1 MADEAELDAPD
12 PGSSHT
18 AMDDFVSMMKSMEAD
33 DVFGQGDVFGQAEK
47 QADDVFGQGDV
58 FGQAE
63 KPETRRQ
70 KEEPA
75 TTVEELLRQKE
86 ELQDHLAVEFKNFN
100 KQRQERGGEHGARM
114 VGGVGA
120 NANTPSGC
128 VSIAPRGAA
137 FGGAPGVLRAP
148 GR

>member
-1 MADEAELDAPD
+1 MAGEAELDAPDPGSSHEAALDAPD

-18 AMDDFVSMMKSMEAD
+18 AMDDFVSMLKSME
-33 DVFGQGDVFGQAEK
+33 
-47 QADDVFGQGDV
+47 ADDVFGQGDV

-86 ELQDHLAVEFKNFN
+86 ELQDQFVEQVKNFN
-100 KQRQERGGEHGARM
+100 KQGQERGGEHGARM

>member
-1 MADEAELDAPD
+1 MAGETEWVEPDQMEPALDAPD

-18 AMDDFVSMMKSMEAD
+18 AMDDLLSMLKSME
-33 DVFGQGDVFGQAEK
+33 
-47 QADDVFGQGDV
+47 ADDVFGQGDV